1 MTLNRFAASALAAII
16 GVSGIGAILSS
27 QARPIPVEGI
37 ELETDRDDRAPGL
50 PDPGEP
56 AIIRPDDDDASLDAV
71 DDDDDDPTGPFGD
84 GDATQGDDGTSGGNN
99 TGDGDATRGDDGT
112 SGGNNTGDG
121 DNTRG
126 DDGTSGGNNT
136 ADADSADDASASG
149 DDSTD

>member
-1 MTLNRFAASALAAII
+1 MKLNRIAASALAAII

-37 ELETDRDDRAPGL
+37 ELETDRDDQAPGL

-71 DDDDDDPTGPFGD
+71 DDDDADPTGPSGD
-84 GDATQGDDGTSGGNN
+84 GDATK
-99 TGDGDATRGDDGT
+99 GDDGT

-136 ADADSADDASASG
+136 ASADSADDASASG